1 MIAYIFTRIG
11 KKGGQNVILSAFKN
25 EYKISAKTKLEV
37 NGECRIISTF
47 KENEEKNIKD
57 NKIKGTISMI
67 SRNEK

>member
-11 KKGGQNVILSAFKN
+11 KKGGQNVILSVFKN

-47 KENEEKNIKD
+47 KENE
-57 NKIKGTISMI
+57 
-67 SRNEK
+67 